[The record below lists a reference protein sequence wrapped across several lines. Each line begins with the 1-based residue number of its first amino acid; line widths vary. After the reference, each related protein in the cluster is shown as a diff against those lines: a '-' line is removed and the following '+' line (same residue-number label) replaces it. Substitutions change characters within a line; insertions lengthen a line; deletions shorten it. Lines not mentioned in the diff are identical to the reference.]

1 MVIFRASEEAGAEA
15 EEAEDEEEARSRRK
29 VLTFSFFL
37 GEELCP
43 PSLERKKACVFFLP
57 APERGAP
64 SGSICRTRRSAYVM
78 VSTAA
83 SRGKKLK
90 TLAETT
96 TVLATAATS
105 SSSTDVSST
114 STVGAS
120 LTSSSSSSV
129 ALRDSLAGAVAGSA
143 NLLCGYPFDIVKTTL
158 QATPPGTYG
167 SPWAAARA
175 IARGKT
181 AAALGAAAEAGAGV
195 GSRRP
200 LTTKNSTGF
209 LAFFRG
215 ASAPLVGA
223 ALETGV
229 NYACYSASLRALSRV
244 VVVVPSAADASSSS
258 SSSSEEEE
266 EDPRLTTP
274 LPLVAAAA
282 TAAGVALSFVI
293 SPFELVKVRLQADAA
308 AYQSSPSSPSS
319 SSKKPPSSGPASV
332 LRATLAAE
340 GVAGLSRGLAAT
352 AAREVPGNAIFF
364 VTYESLRRWFFFFDA
379 NAKSPRAGV
388 GGGGGGGGASSS
400 SSPSSLDG
408 SERASSPCTSTS
420 TSSSSSSVASAAAA
434 SVAAGGIAGG
444 LMWACVLPFDVAKTR
459 IQLLRPG
466 APRAGLLPTLA
477 ALAREG
483 GRRSLWAGLAPTLA
497 RAVPANAAQ
506 WLAFE
511 AALSVWPKGGGG

>member
-1 MVIFRASEEAGAEA
+1 MF
-15 EEAEDEEEARSRRK
+15 
-29 VLTFSFFL
+29 
-37 GEELCP
+37 
-43 PSLERKKACVFFLP
+43 FFLP

-96 TVLATAATS
+96 TVMATAATS

-120 LTSSSSSSV
+120 LTSSSSSSSV

-200 LTTKNSTGF
+200 LTIKNSTGF

-244 VVVVPSAADASSSS
+244 VVVPSAADASSSS
-258 SSSSEEEE
+258 SSSSEEE

-388 GGGGGGGGASSS
+388 GGGGGGGASSS